1 MLGTDPRTDYCP
13 VERNKVAMRFGRL
26 VLLLCALGLVIYS
39 RANSIM
45 AQEGRNVL
53 VEARFAITDAPLQSE
68 LVQQVVDFAAGAWT
82 SPHSHGGQAI
92 NLVLEGEITL
102 RRGGVDKRYTVG
114 QSWTDST
121 SQVHAAGNT
130 GQGKARLLTNFLL
143 PRGSVQ
149 TTVEGTSPLQPS
161 VTYEARFPV
170 PTLPADAEIR
180 QQAADLDPGWR
191 ERKGHGGFVVN
202 MVVEGE
208 VAYGSVGDKR
218 VYKAGEAWSEQAG
231 VGVNEENLSGKKAR
245 IFTTYL
251 LPAGVSLSVTP
262 GPAGPSMIDSASRPG
277 GQGTSWPWP
286 ALASALLA
294 VAATVVGM
302 TLLRRKRA
310 R

>member
-1 MLGTDPRTDYCP
+1 M
-13 VERNKVAMRFGRL
+13 VAMRFGCL
-26 VLLLCALGLVIYS
+26 VLLLCALGLSLVTHIHV
-39 RANSIM
+39 NSSM
-45 AQEGRNVL
+45 AQEGRDMV
-53 VEARFAITDAPLQSE
+53 VESRFAITDAPLQAE
-68 LVQQVVDFAAGAWT
+68 VVQQVVDFPPGAWT

-102 RRGGVDKRYTVG
+102 RQGGVDKRYPAG
-114 QSWTDST
+114 ESWTDST
-121 SQVHAAGNT
+121 GQVHAAGNT

-149 TTVEGTSPLQPS
+149 TTVKGTSPLQPS
-161 VTYEARFPV
+161 VTYEARFPI
-170 PTLPADAEIR
+170 PTLPAEAEIR

-191 ERKGHGGFVVN
+191 ERKGYGGFVIN

-208 VAYGSVGDKR
+208 VAYGPVGGER
-218 VYKAGEAWSEQAG
+218 EYKAGEAWSEQAG

-251 LPAGVSLSVTP
+251 LPAGASLSVTP
-262 GPAGPSMIDSASRPG
+262 GPDGPSTIDSASRPG
-277 GQGTSWPWP
+277 GQGTSWLWP

-302 TLLRRKRA
+302 TLLRRKGA